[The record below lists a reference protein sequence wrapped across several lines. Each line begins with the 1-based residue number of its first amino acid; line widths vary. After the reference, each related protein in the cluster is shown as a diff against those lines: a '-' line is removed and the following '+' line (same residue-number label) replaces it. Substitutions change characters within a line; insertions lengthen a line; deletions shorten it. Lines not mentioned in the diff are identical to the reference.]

1 MTAPS
6 LETAAP
12 AAGTPDELCQL
23 LIGYRFK
30 THTEQ
35 VLQDGIEQALKAAG
49 VSYTREHRLSAE
61 DRPDFMV
68 GSVALEVKIQGG
80 AAKALRQVSRYLE
93 HPEVTAVILVGT
105 PAWVRQ
111 MPGQLHGKPLYA
123 LRLFANFF

>member
-1 MTAPS
+1 MLSTY
-6 LETAAP
+6 
-12 AAGTPDELCQL
+12 Q
-23 LIGYRFK
+23 FK

-35 VLQDGIEQALKAAG
+35 VLQDGIEQALKEAG

-61 DRPDFMV
+61 DRPDFMI
-68 GSVALEVKIQGG
+68 GGVAVEVKIQGG

-111 MPGQLHGKPLYA
+111 LPGQLHGKPLFA
-123 LRLFANFF
+123 LKLFANFF